1 MDFQIIFIL
10 LVILLLLSF
19 FVLFY
24 LNNKKKENER
34 IDLTYKSKE
43 GEFDILGVKSEFV
56 VMKNKKIEFL
66 VKDGQIIA
74 CRDLRV
80 GNEFIYYG
88 DK

>member
-1 MDFQIIFIL
+1 M
-10 LVILLLLSF
+10 
-19 FVLFY
+19 
-24 LNNKKKENER
+24 
-34 IDLTYKSKE
+34 TYKSKE
-43 GEFDILGVKSEFV
+43 GEFDILGVKNEFV